1 MARIAA
7 LKRLKLLRVTLSMAW
22 EYYSIFPSRC
32 QELKNEPTIFLQL
45 AHADHEFTLHAY
57 SALRSSL
64 RFGGVFP
71 NHTRALCT

>member
-1 MARIAA
+1 MSVFERN
-7 LKRLKLLRVTLSMAW
+7 KT
-22 EYYSIFPSRC
+22 SIFCPKSINM
-32 QELKNEPTIFLQL
+32 KNEPTIFLQL
-45 AHADHEFTLHAY
+45 ARADHEFTLHAY